1 MNKEEIENIKNKT
14 KGILHI
20 LKYNRFW
27 NYFEQ
32 LQQENKQLN
41 ERIVKSIEL
50 LNWVKEVKD
59 KFTLY
64 NKNEKDYIDKLL
76 EILKGDSNE

>member
-1 MNKEEIENIKNKT
+1 MNKEEIKCIT
-14 KGILHI
+14 K
-20 LKYNRFW
+20 
-27 NYFEQ
+27 EQ
-32 LQQENKQLN
+32 LNQLEWSDTHEYGTTLAYELI
-41 ERIVKSIEL
+41 ERIDKAIGI